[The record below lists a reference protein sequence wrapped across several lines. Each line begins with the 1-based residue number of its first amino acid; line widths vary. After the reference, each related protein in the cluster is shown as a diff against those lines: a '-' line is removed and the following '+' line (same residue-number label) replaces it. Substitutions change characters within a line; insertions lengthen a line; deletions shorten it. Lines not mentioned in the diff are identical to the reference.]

1 MLLSTMRVLE
11 AIAEDM
17 RGGLLE
23 TVGIESRLS
32 LENEKCSMVLEL
44 PGGTD
49 ADHIARAIDAENVEA
64 WCDSEGRVN
73 IAVNPWYSTKD
84 VDQAVLCAI
93 KVIHVMLG
101 LHAGDKPET
110 LSFKQKLLK
119 SISEIMQIQQE
130 TGKR

>member
-1 MLLSTMRVLE
+1 MLRSTRHVLE
-11 AIAEDM
+11 EIAKDM

-23 TVGIESRLS
+23 TVGVESRLS
-32 LENEKCSMVLEL
+32 FDDEKCSMVLEL
-44 PGGTD
+44 PEGTD
-49 ADHIARAIDAENVEA
+49 TSYIAQAIDSENVEA

-93 KVIHVMLG
+93 KVIHVLLG
-101 LHAGDKPET
+101 IHAADKPEN

-119 SISEIMQIQQE
+119 SISDILQIHQE
-130 TGKR
+130 TSKK